1 VKAASANDPLTED
14 ALLARVDLM
23 RGDVAGPDPS
33 ALEVLLTER
42 ICSLSVLIEVLE
54 LLMSAQLSPSK
65 SRDHRVPVSSLQHVL
80 KWQES
85 ASRRHLSA
93 IKTLAQ
99 VRRLQ
104 SRMPNS
110 LTNVQIN
117 VSESSG

>member
-1 VKAASANDPLTED
+1 MELIRA
-14 ALLARVDLM
+14 
-23 RGDVAGPDPS
+23 DVTGPDPS
-33 ALEVLLTER
+33 ALELLLTER
-42 ICSLSVLIEVLE
+42 ICSLWVLIEVLE

-65 SRDHRVPVSSLQHVL
+65 SRDHLVPVSYLQHVL

-85 ASRRHLSA
+85 ASRHFLSA

-117 VSESSG
+117 LSESSG